1 MVSLI
6 TLTMAHFAEQAPT
19 VSFVHDYP
27 GFVKSNI
34 GRGTTGIMKAASVVG
49 KILGPLVNVPPEE
62 VGERHLFYAT
72 SAKYPAQSS
81 GDSVSV
87 PVQGG
92 VTIAKGIDGKMG
104 SGVYTV
110 DNQGEEGGP
119 AVIQTLNELRRGGAV
134 EEVRKDVVKEFVRIT
149 GVEAT

>member
-34 GRGTTGIMKAASVVG
+34 GRGATGIMKAASVMG
-49 KILGPLVNVPPEE
+49 KILGPLVNAPPEE

-87 PVQGG
+87 PVPGG

-134 EEVRKDVVKEFVRIT
+134 EEVRKDVVLEFVRIT